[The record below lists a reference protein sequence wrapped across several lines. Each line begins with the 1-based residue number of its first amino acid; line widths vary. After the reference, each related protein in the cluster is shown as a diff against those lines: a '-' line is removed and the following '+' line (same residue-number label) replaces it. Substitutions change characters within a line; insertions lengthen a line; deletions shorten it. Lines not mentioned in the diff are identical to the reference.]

1 MAKKLYAL
9 RNVPEDEIEAM
20 RIILRE
26 NNIEFH
32 ETDAGFFG
40 IGTAAIWVNNHTQLL
55 QAQTLIQTFQSDRFE
70 KARANYVQQKSIGEH
85 IKFIDLF
92 KQNPGKIILYLVFA
106 LFLLLLSTT
115 PFWV

>member
-1 MAKKLYAL
+1 MASKLYAL

-20 RIILRE
+20 RIVLRE

-40 IGTAAIWVNNHTQLL
+40 IGTAAIWVNNHAQLE
-55 QAQTLIQTFQSDRFE
+55 QAQALIQTFQADRFE
-70 KARANYVQQKSIGEH
+70 NARTSYVQQRALGEQV
-85 IKFIDLF
+85 KFIDLF
-92 KQNPGKIILYLVFA
+92 KQNPVKITIYLVIA
-106 LFLLLLSTT
+106 CLLILLSTA